1 MHYNKD
7 LPCALCTARSRSS
20 RCRNSVPV
28 TGRETMLSVSPSSES
43 VCCPWV
49 WRCFLGV
56 RGLSSFRS
64 NPSEIF
70 CRVHSYINYRKGT
83 SLYVNNYLS
92 LTPPSASLSL
102 SPSPSVT
109 AGAPRWAFCWVYV
122 AVWTGWLLSLSN
134 TNLSINVCLTARSV
148 IT

>member
-1 MHYNKD
+1 MLHKTYPVHYNKD

-56 RGLSSFRS
+56 RGLGSFRS
-64 NPSEIF
+64 RPSEIF
-70 CRVHSYINYRKGT
+70 CRVYSYTYYRKGT
-83 SLYVNNYLS
+83 SLYVNNSLS
-92 LTPPSASLSL
+92 LTPLSASLSL
-102 SPSPSVT
+102 
-109 AGAPRWAFCWVYV
+109 
-122 AVWTGWLLSLSN
+122 LLSLHS
-134 TNLSINVCLTARSV
+134 LSLSLHSLSLSFSLSLSDLSLISL
-148 IT
+148 